1 MALKAVAFNCTL
13 KQGDAPSSTEL
24 LLTQIMD
31 ALAPYGVEGKIVRVV
46 DHDIKPG
53 VSSDEGPGDAWPAL
67 RKRVLDAQIFILG
80 TPIWL
85 GQPSSVCK
93 RVLERMDAFLSET
106 DDAGR
111 MVSYGRVACVAVVG
125 NEDGAHHVTAEL
137 YQALADVGFTVPANA
152 VSYWVGRAMQKT
164 DYKDLDE
171 TPEEVATAT
180 AMLASN
186 VVHIAKLLA
195 SSPYPGY
202 LAERRK
208 VQAASA

>member
-13 KQGDAPSSTEL
+13 KPSKEESSTEL
-24 LLTQIMD
+24 LIAQILGAM
-31 ALAPYGVEGKIVRVV
+31 LPCGVSGEIVRVV

-53 VSSDEGPGDAWPAL
+53 VTSDEGKGDAWPPL
-67 RKRVLDAQIFILG
+67 RRKVLDAQIFLLG

-106 DDAGR
+106 DDKGR

-137 YQALADVGFTVPANA
+137 YQALADVGFTIPANA
-152 VSYWVGRAMQKT
+152 VSYWVGRAMQRT
-164 DYKDLDE
+164 DYKDLKE

-186 VVHIAKLLA
+186 VAHLA
-195 SSPYPGY
+195 QVLSEHSYPGY
-202 LAERRK
+202 K
-208 VQAASA
+208 SK